1 LKINWD
7 CTAETPGEKAPEKVV
22 TGVSAPKK
30 EEAPVEPE
38 WTVDDLKAGKPMMVY
53 YYVAV
58 ADASTA
64 KQTEDNFKFSR
75 KTEMSAFSNDA
86 IERLNKNWVPKKV
99 EIATDADTKLEKN
112 QAHIEFWSFTGK
124 KVDSITHKN
133 QQALNPS
140 DFEIRLKALEKKN
153 REICDNEIKRL
164 KAEEERKKKEETAA
178 K

>member
-1 LKINWD
+1 MQ
-7 CTAETPGEKAPEKVV
+7 VV
-22 TGVSAPKK
+22 TGIAAPKPQDVP
-30 EEAPVEPE
+30 AGPE
-38 WTVDDLKAGKPMMVY
+38 WTVEDLKSGKPMMVY

-58 ADASTA
+58 ADAKTA
-64 KQTEDNFKFSR
+64 KMTEDNYKFAR
-75 KTEMSAFSNDA
+75 KTEMSAFSNDS

-99 EIATDADTKLEKN
+99 EIATDADLKLEKN

-124 KVDSITHKN
+124 KIDSITQKN

-153 REICDNEIKRL
+153 REICDNEIKRM
-164 KAEEERKKKEETAA
+164 KDEEERRKKEESAA